1 MILHTCVHA
10 CSSVAQSCPTLCD
23 PLVCT
28 PLDSSVHGI
37 FQARILEWA
46 AISCSMRSPWPR
58 NWTHVS
64 YVSCVGRRV
73 FFFFFLTTVP
83 PGKPAWSYTG
93 DKIVWNLHTHTHRHT
108 QMRTSKTEEVRIR
121 WVNYINTNVL
131 ALILCYSLKNK
142 MFCYPWGKLEKC
154 TKYLS
159 VLFLQMHVILHLS
172 IKFN

>member
-1 MILHTCVHA
+1 M
-10 CSSVAQSCPTLCD
+10 
-23 PLVCT
+23 
-28 PLDSSVHGI
+28 
-37 FQARILEWA
+37 E
-46 AISCSMRSPWPR
+46 
-58 NWTHVS
+58 
-64 YVSCVGRRV
+64 
-73 FFFFFLTTVP
+73 LT
-83 PGKPAWSYTG
+83 
-93 DKIVWNLHTHTHRHT
+93 HTHTHRHT